1 MFEVLAISV
10 YEWGQ
15 VFHLHISTESCSCHL
30 IWAPRG
36 LASDILCFGK
46 MKNRLQ
52 TQSNIRPCCR
62 QGFCLRSLMEFLKNA
77 PFTFKALCDIQVYV
91 LAV

>member
-10 YEWGQ
+10 YEWGLA
-15 VFHLHISTESCSCHL
+15 FAHFNRELFLPL
-30 IWAPRG
+30 IWTPRG

-77 PFTFKALCDIQVYV
+77 PFTFKALCDIQG
-91 LAV
+91 